1 MQNSSNKN
9 LKLYAIIFIWFISVV
24 TGLVYFQL
32 SSISTF
38 DPKQK
43 MLSSDWFDSFKTHSD
58 WQHSSDATLTIVIDS
73 ECGCSK
79 RSSEHVKQLASLAD
93 TYDVKVTVL
102 DAAKMSKELLPNVPG
117 AVLIDS
123 VGSLAYAGPLSEGV
137 ACSSSSGFVELVMN
151 NLQAGFNSNLTVT
164 QAQGCYCRKNT

>member
-1 MQNSSNKN
+1 MQNSSKKN
-9 LKLYAIIFIWFISVV
+9 LKLYTIIFIWFISVV

-32 SSISTF
+32 SSIRTF
-38 DPKQK
+38 DPQQK
-43 MLSSDWFDSFKTHSD
+43 MLENDWFEDFKTLTH
-58 WQHSSDATLTIVIDS
+58 WQNPSDATLTIVIDS

-79 RSSEHVKQLASLAD
+79 RSAEHVKQLASLAD

-123 VGSLAYAGPLSEGV
+123 VGSLAYAGPLSEGI
-137 ACSSSSGFVELVMN
+137 ACSSSSGFIELVMN
-151 NLQAGFNSNLTVT
+151 NLQSGFNSNLTVT
-164 QAQGCYCRKNT
+164 QAQGCYCRGS

>member
-1 MQNSSNKN
+1 MQNSSKQN
-9 LKLYAIIFIWFISVV
+9 LKLYAIILIWFISVV

-38 DPKQK
+38 DPQQK
-43 MLSSDWFDSFKTHSD
+43 LLENGWLDDFKTQTH
-58 WQHSSDATLTIVIDS
+58 WQNPGDATLTIVIDS

-79 RSSEHVKQLASLAD
+79 RSTEHVKQLASLAD
-93 TYDVKVTVL
+93 SYDVKVTVL

-117 AVLIDS
+117 AVLVDS
-123 VGSLAYAGPLSEGV
+123 TGELAYAGPLSEGI

-164 QAQGCYCRKNT
+164 QAQGCYCRGS